1 MVRNHIATGV
11 IAVLIG
17 YLLGSIPFAYIFT
30 HLTAG
35 KDVRKVSGGNVG
47 TRNVFLNI
55 GKAAGVA
62 TLFFDVSKG
71 FASVAIASHLMNSP
85 ILSDAS
91 LAVYFVLAAGVA
103 AVAGHIWPLY
113 LKFKGGNGLATTLGV
128 LIFVMPWEMVIALC
142 ITLLLWAITRNVILS
157 FNLSLFSLS
166 VSGWLLTGSWVYI
179 IYPLIIITLMLLHL
193 EPDIIAEI
201 RRANSSRE
209 FFDDL
214 LRRRKK

>member
-1 MVRNHIATGV
+1 MIVNHIAIGV

-30 HLTAG
+30 RLAAA

-55 GKAAGVA
+55 GKPAGVA
-62 TLFFDVSKG
+62 TGFFDVAKG
-71 FASVAIASHLMNSP
+71 IASVAIAYRLMNP
-85 ILSDAS
+85 QNLSDAS

-113 LKFKGGNGLATTLGV
+113 LKFEGGNGLATTLGV
-128 LIFVMPWEMVIALC
+128 LIFVMPWEMVIAIC
-142 ITLLLWAITRNVILS
+142 ITVLLWAVTRNVILS
-157 FNLSLFSLS
+157 FNLSLFSLP
-166 VSGWLLTGSWVYI
+166 VTGWLLTGSWVCV
-179 IYPLIIITLMLLHL
+179 IYPSIIITLMLLHL
-193 EPDIIAEI
+193 RPVIIGDI
-201 RRANSSRE
+201 RRASSRRE

-214 LRRRKK
+214 LRRRK